1 MYPWTIRQ
9 ENNRYGEEAT
19 SRDTAVV
26 ADKASAFFARANSE
40 DKPFF
45 LTIGYIDPHRHH
57 RQRGGFGNR
66 DGFDPRIKDVV
77 YDPKVVELPSW
88 ISDVPE
94 ARQEIAEYYRSINRL
109 DQGVGLMIEAL
120 KAHDVYDDTLIIF
133 LSDNGPPFVNSKT
146 TLYDA
151 GVCLPLIVRMPLQK
165 AGIANPNLVSYID
178 LLPTM
183 LDYAG
188 QSSKTN
194 AGKRIGRSLLPILD
208 RSSEEAEWGLVFGSH
223 TLHEITNYWPTRF
236 LRTRKYK
243 YHRNMRPE
251 SQFPF
256 AADLYASYSWEG
268 LRNSAG
274 GDGSKIMLGRRPLK
288 AYLQRPAEELYDME
302 NDPDEVNNLAADP
315 QHRRTLVEMRTRLER
330 WQARTGDPFLLRDGV
345 SLTAIKGYVNAGES
359 IDIPDRFY
367 MPVDRP
373 GSVNVPAVKWT
384 SDDVGFSSGFW
395 SCD

>member
-26 ADKASAFFARANSE
+26 ADKASALFARAKSE

-45 LTIGYIDPHRHH
+45 LTIGFIDPHRHH

-66 DGFDPRIKDVV
+66 DDFDPRIKDVM
-77 YDPKVVELPSW
+77 YEPKVVELPSW

-94 ARQEIAEYYRSINRL
+94 ARQELAEYYRSINRL

-120 KAHDVYDDTLIIF
+120 KAHDIYDDTLIIF

-151 GVCLPLIVRMPLQK
+151 GVCLPLIVRMPRQK
-165 AGIANPNLVSYID
+165 AGMANPNLVSYID

-194 AGKRIGRSLLPILD
+194 SGKRIGRSLLPILEK
-208 RSSEEAEWGLVFGSH
+208 SSEEAEWDHVFGSPY
-223 TLHEITNYWPTRF
+223 LA
-236 LRTRKYK
+236 
-243 YHRNMRPE
+243 RNHQLLAY
-251 SQFPF
+251 SFPP
-256 AADLYASYSWEG
+256 Y
-268 LRNSAG
+268 
-274 GDGSKIMLGRRPLK
+274 
-288 AYLQRPAEELYDME
+288 
-302 NDPDEVNNLAADP
+302 
-315 QHRRTLVEMRTRLER
+315 
-330 WQARTGDPFLLRDGV
+330 
-345 SLTAIKGYVNAGES
+345 
-359 IDIPDRFY
+359 
-367 MPVDRP
+367 
-373 GSVNVPAVKWT
+373 
-384 SDDVGFSSGFW
+384 
-395 SCD
+395 